1 MAATLRELRGR
12 IRSAG
17 SIKKITK
24 AQELIATSRISRA
37 QARLQAARPYAT
49 EITNMLTTLAAEAAL
64 DHPLLVERDEPNR
77 AGVLVVSSDRGLCGA
92 YNSNILRRAEELFS
106 LLREEGKTPIL
117 YVVGR
122 KALNYYTFRNWKV
135 TESWTGFSERPSY
148 ENAQEIASTLVETFL
163 AGADDVGDDPGPDG
177 ILGVDELH
185 IVCTEFKSMMSQ
197 SAEARR
203 IAPMVVEYVEEE
215 IGRAEEL
222 FSLMRQE
229 GKTPI
234 LYTVGRK
241 ALNYYRFRNWK
252 ITESWS
258 GFSEQPSYE
267 QAREIGS
274 TLVDTFMAGADDVGD
289 DPGPDGILGV
299 DELHIVYTEFK
310 SMMSQN
316 AVAYRIAPMVVEYVE
331 EETGPR
337 TLYSFE
343 PDATELFDVAAAAVP
358 EHPCVRRAAR
368 SGGIGVGVAPAGDEV
383 GHRQR
388 RRSHQGPHTGGQPR
402 ASGPDHPGNQR
413 NRRWRKRVGRRPISP
428 VGSEEEYDCYR

>member
-24 AQELIATSRISRA
+24 AQELIATSRIGRA
-37 QARLQAARPYAT
+37 QNRLQAARPYAF
-49 EITNMLTTLAAEAAL
+49 EITAMLTTLAAEAAL
-64 DHPLLVERDEPNR
+64 DHPLLVEREEPKR
-77 AGVLVVSSDRGLCGA
+77 AGVLVVTSDRGLCGA
-92 YNSNILRRAEELFS
+92 YNSS
-106 LLREEGKTPIL
+106 
-117 YVVGR
+117 V
-122 KALNYYTFRNWKV
+122 FR
-135 TESWTGFSERPSY
+135 
-148 ENAQEIASTLVETFL
+148 
-163 AGADDVGDDPGPDG
+163 
-177 ILGVDELH
+177 
-185 IVCTEFKSMMSQ
+185 
-197 SAEARR
+197 
-203 IAPMVVEYVEEE
+203 
-215 IGRAEEL
+215 RAEEL

-343 PDATELFDVAAAAVP
+343 PDATELFDALLPRYLTTRVYAALLESAAS
-358 EHPCVRRAAR
+358 ELA
-368 SGGIGVGVAPAGDEV
+368 S
-383 GHRQR
+383 RQR
-388 RRSHQGPHTGGQPR
+388 AMKSATDNADDLIKALTLEANRERQAQITQEISEIVGGANALADAR
-402 ASGPDHPGNQR
+402 
-413 NRRWRKRVGRRPISP
+413 
-428 VGSEEEYDCYR
+428 